1 MATVNFS
8 VPNDVKEAF
17 DNTFGVENKSAVIA
31 RLMRLAVQERQL
43 QVHREQLFR
52 RLTRDRSRRGAAD
65 ASSVREARRAGRS

>member
-8 VPNDVKEAF
+8 VPKHVKEAF

-31 RLMRLAVQERQL
+31 GLMRRAVQERQL
-43 QVHREQLFR
+43 QARREQLFR

-65 ASSVREARRAGRS
+65 TGSVREARREGRS